1 MSPTKKM
8 RTPTKRN
15 PNDLGIGSKSPI
27 TKAKLLASP
36 KKGRQLTFDDLNAL
50 VQKNENK
57 SWNDLLDDE
66 GSNEAD
72 KLPPP
77 PQTSSSTTDDLL
89 VVDEPAA
96 AAATVVSQEWMT
108 ISEANAAVSSPQ
120 RSSRKSAA
128 PQKSDTKPKFIKS
141 LELNNV
147 LLARRSERLKKNKE
161 EKVSPEKSV
170 RQQRKRRMSIES
182 TVTIESSAS
191 PSRRGRQIPTKTA
204 KMQPTTPSRTS
215 SRSGST
221 SAFSTPSRQRLDS
234 AMTDSP
240 NPRDEWEQ
248 PKLGWCYDEAL
259 LSRRAKDLEKA
270 KEKDVYQR
278 YASEVPRALRKNG
291 IHPKTPNKYINYSR
305 RSWDSQIRAWKRKLY
320 DWAGLSPST
329 SVVNSLESSM
339 CDPQDI
345 LQRNREEEYENE
357 TPSRLIAAAAAK
369 IGTRDP
375 VYNPDQMASLL
386 GHFDMHTRGSG
397 EESTLKA
404 PTNPNQK
411 GPVDFSG
418 MDTADL

>member
-36 KKGRQLTFDDLNAL
+36 RKGRQLTFDDINSIVQQNA
-50 VQKNENK
+50 NK
-57 SWNDLLDDE
+57 SWNDMMDE

-72 KLPPP
+72 KQPQPPP
-77 PQTSSSTTDDLL
+77 KTDDLL
-89 VVDEPAA
+89 VIEETPVP
-96 AAATVVSQEWMT
+96 TVISQEWMT
-108 ISEANAAVSSPQ
+108 ISEANVAVSSPQ

-161 EKVSPEKSV
+161 EKVSPEKSI

-204 KMQPTTPSRTS
+204 KIQQQPTTPSRTS
-215 SRSGST
+215 SRCGST
-221 SAFSTPSRQRLDS
+221 FSTPSRQRLDS

-259 LSRRAKDLEKA
+259 LSRRSKDLEKA

-329 SVVNSLESSM
+329 SVVNSLESSI

-357 TPSRLIAAAAAK
+357 NPSRLIATAAAK
-369 IGTRDP
+369 IGTSDP

-386 GHFDMHTRGSG
+386 GHFDMHTRGGG

-404 PTNPNQK
+404 PTNSNQK

-418 MDTADL
+418 IDTADL